1 MKILAL
7 LSWKILSQQLSAS
20 TAAFMNAF
28 WKENPCPQGRDLPL
42 AKAQYR
48 GPLRQHRPQPYINQ
62 FHLLGQMPTM
72 QAHPWN
78 WVSNEPPSLPRKNN
92 AVWSSGSSIT
102 CASGAAPPFITSQT
116 APRLRNLVIHVTA
129 NPALGYH
136 CPPLLPNG
144 PSTLLPTRLMDP
156 LPRNQQMAIPKSD
169 PGALYGRNFHVD
181 PTSACSL

>member
-7 LSWKILSQQLSAS
+7 LSWKTLSQQLSAS

-62 FHLLGQMPTM
+62 FHLLRQTPTT
-72 QAHPWN
+72 QAHSWN
-78 WVSNEPPSLPRKNN
+78 WISNEPPSLPRKNN
-92 AVWSSGSSIT
+92 TVWSSGSPIT
-102 CASGAAPPFITSQT
+102 YASGAAPPFITSQT
-116 APRLRNLVIHVTA
+116 APWLRNLAIRVTA

-136 CPPLLPNG
+136 WPPLP
-144 PSTLLPTRLMDP
+144 
-156 LPRNQQMAIPKSD
+156 
-169 PGALYGRNFHVD
+169 
-181 PTSACSL
+181 

>member
-7 LSWKILSQQLSAS
+7 LSWKILSRQLSAS
-20 TAAFMNAF
+20 MAAFMNAF

-42 AKAQYR
+42 AKAQYQ
-48 GPLRQHRPQPYINQ
+48 GPLHQHRPQPYINR
-62 FHLLGQMPTM
+62 FHLLRRTLMM

-78 WVSNEPPSLPRKNN
+78 WISNEPPSLPRKNN

-156 LPRNQQMAIPKSD
+156 LPRNQQMAMPRIGNRSD
-169 PGALYGRNFHVD
+169 RVGFMPLPRSD
-181 PTSACSL
+181 R

>member
-1 MKILAL
+1 MHFGK
-7 LSWKILSQQLSAS
+7 
-20 TAAFMNAF
+20 T
-28 WKENPCPQGRDLPL
+28 NPRPQGRDLPL
-42 AKAQYR
+42 TKTQYL
-48 GPLRQHRPQPYINQ
+48 GPLRQHCPQPYINR
-62 FHLLGQMPTM
+62 FHLLGRMPTT

-78 WVSNEPPSLPRKNN
+78 WISNEPPSLPRKNN

-156 LPRNQQMAIPKSD
+156 LPRNQQMAMPKSD